1 MPDGPGWLSVRARWG
16 YAVACAVVVLDQ
28 LTKHWASAEL
38 SFRQPLPVT
47 SWFDLTLAHNT
58 GAAFSFLAGAGGWQ
72 RWFFAVIAIVVS
84 AVMVVWLT
92 RLSRDRVWIGL
103 ALGLILGGGIGNLWD
118 RMALGYVVD
127 FISVHYGRWY
137 WPAFNIA
144 DSAISLG
151 AVILVLDSFYTTPPA
166 SPGKAGERNDG

>member
-16 YAVACAVVVLDQ
+16 YAVACVVLVLDQ
-28 LTKHWASAEL
+28 LTKYWASAEL
-38 SFRQPLPVT
+38 SYRQSLAIT

-72 RWFFAVIAIVVS
+72 RWFFAGIAVLVS

-92 RLSRDRVWIGL
+92 RLPRDRVWIGL

-127 FISVHYGRWY
+127 FISVHYGPWY

-151 AVILVLDSFYTTPPA
+151 AVILVLDSFYTNPPA
-166 SPGKAGERNDG
+166 NPEKAGGRNNG